1 MRTVTTLLAGVG
13 LIALA
18 ACSPNRD
25 AGAGSGE
32 GHHHEP
38 PHGGTGVVLGDEEY
52 HLEFVLN
59 AAAGKMQTYVL
70 SAHMEN
76 FVRISAES
84 FAVTAKLRDREETLT
99 FKPVANSATGETVGD
114 TSMFETQAD
123 WLKANKTFDAV
134 LKEITIKGKTYEN
147 VAFNF
152 PKGN

>member
-1 MRTVTTLLAGVG
+1 MRTLTTLLAGVG
-13 LIALA
+13 LFALA
-18 ACSPNRD
+18 ACNPNRD
-25 AGAGSGE
+25 AGAGDSE

-38 PHGGTGVVLGDEEY
+38 PHGGTAVVLGDEEY
-52 HLEFVLN
+52 HLEFVLD
-59 AAAGKMQTYVL
+59 AAAGRMQVYVL
-70 SAHMEN
+70 SAHMEG

-84 FAVTAKLRDREETLT
+84 LGVIVKLPNREEVLA
-99 FKPVANSATGETVGD
+99 FKPVANTATGETVGD

-147 VAFNF
+147 VEFNF